1 MSEVQIPVTE
11 ELNITHQHVGVG
23 VGASEV
29 GVIKRKKHHTTKP
42 LAARMRQEQKLRLR
56 TRGRNLQ

>member
-23 VGASEV
+23 VGAPEV
-29 GVIKRKKHHTTKP
+29 GVIERRKPP
-42 LAARMRQEQKLRLR
+42 LGAVFLVFDLRRALL
-56 TRGRNLQ
+56 GAG